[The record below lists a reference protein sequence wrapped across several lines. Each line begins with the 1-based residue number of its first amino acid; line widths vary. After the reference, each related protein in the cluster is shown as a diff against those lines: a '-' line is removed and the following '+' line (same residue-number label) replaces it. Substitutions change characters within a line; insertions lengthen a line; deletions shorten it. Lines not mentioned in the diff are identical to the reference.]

1 MKIKI
6 NWVGDA
12 SFEAETESG
21 HKITMDGPPDSGGQN
36 KGPRPMEM
44 LLVGLGGCTSFDVV
58 LILKRSRQDVRDCI
72 VEISAQRAETD
83 PKVFTKIHI
92 KFIVTGKNLDPTRV
106 ERAVKLSED
115 KYCSASIML
124 GKTAEITHDIEIV
137 EVDE

>member
-1 MKIKI
+1 MKVKI
-6 NWVGDA
+6 NWAGDA

-21 HKITMDGPPDSGGQN
+21 HKITLDGPPDSGGQN

-58 LILKRSRQDVRDCI
+58 LILQRSRQDVREC
-72 VEISAQRAETD
+72 VTEITAERAESD

-92 KFIVTGKNLDPTRV
+92 KFVVSGKNLDPSRV
-106 ERAVKLSED
+106 ERAVKLSEE

-124 GKTAEITHDIEIV
+124 GKTAKITHEIEIV
-137 EVDE
+137 NVE

>member
-1 MKIKI
+1 MKTTIR
-6 NWVGDA
+6 WVGDA

>member
-1 MKIKI
+1 MKVRIK
-6 NWVGDA
+6 WVGEA
-12 SFEAETESG
+12 SFEAETGSG
-21 HKITMDGPPDSGGQN
+21 HKITLDGPPDAGGKN

-72 VEISAQRAETD
+72 AEISAERAETE
-83 PKVFTKIHI
+83 PRVFTKIHI
-92 KFIVTGKNLDPTRV
+92 KFIVSGKNLDPARV

-124 GKTAEITHDIEIV
+124 AKTAEITHEIEIV
-137 EVDE
+137 EIE

>member
-1 MKIKI
+1 MKTTIR
-6 NWVGDA
+6 WAG
-12 SFEAETESG
+12 EACFIAESESG
-21 HKITMDGPPDSGGQN
+21 HKVKMDGPPDFGGQN

-44 LLVGLGGCTSFDVV
+44 LLMGMGGCTSFDVM
-58 LILKRSRQDVRDCI
+58 LILKKSRQDVRDCV
-72 VEISAQRAETD
+72 VEILAERAETD

-124 GKTAEITHDIEIV
+124 GKTAEITHNIEIV